1 MTVLP
6 AARDLDAYF
15 ATLSALPSRTAVT
28 DAAGDALDLAAG
40 MGRVAGLLGGLAAG
54 ENRVF
59 FIGNGGSAGIAS
71 HAAID
76 YSKNGGF
83 PALALTDGAA
93 LTCLGND
100 YGYDEVFARQLE
112 FHARRGDVLM
122 AVSSSG
128 ASANILKAVA
138 AARAR
143 GCRVVTFSGFS
154 PANPLRRLGDVNF
167 YVDNGEYGFVE
178 IFHLT
183 LIHAVLDLGTGWRAA
198 MRTAE

>member
-1 MTVLP
+1 MTVP
-6 AARDLDAYF
+6 PTAHDLDGYF
-15 ATLSALPSRTAVT
+15 ATLSALPRQTTVT
-28 DAAGDALDLAAG
+28 DADGAVLELAAG
-40 MGRVAGLLGGLAAG
+40 MGQVAGMIGGLAAG
-54 ENRVF
+54 ENRIF

-100 YGYDEVFARQLE
+100 FGYEEVFARQLE

-154 PANPLRRLGDVNF
+154 PGNPLRRLGDVNF
-167 YVDNGEYGFVE
+167 HVDNGEYGFVE

-183 LIHAVLDLGTGWRAA
+183 LIHAVLDLGTGWRAKT
-198 MRTAE
+198 RTAE

>member
-1 MTVLP
+1 MIAPPDTH
-6 AARDLDAYF
+6 DLGAYF
-15 ATLSALPSRTAVT
+15 ATLAALPQRTVVT
-28 DAAGDALDLAAG
+28 GPDGVALDLAAG
-40 MGRVAGLLGGLAAG
+40 MGRVMALIDGLAAG
-54 ENRVF
+54 ENRIF

-76 YSKNGGF
+76 YAKNGGF

-100 YGYDEVFARQLE
+100 YGYEEVFARQIG

-128 ASANILKAVA
+128 ASVNILRAVT

-143 GCRVVTFSGFS
+143 GCGVVTFSGFS
-154 PANPLRRLGDVNF
+154 PDNPLRRLGDVNF
-167 YVDNGEYGFVE
+167 YVDSGEYGFVE

-183 LIHAVLDLGTGWRAA
+183 LIHAVLDLGTGWRALK
-198 MRTAE
+198 RTAE